1 MKELYRL
8 YFRLILIACVG
19 LGTILA
25 LHGYNDIEENF
36 DGFNYAGVILI
47 CVGVALTVIDELNN
61 KDKDIK

>member
-1 MKELYRL
+1 MKELYKI

-19 LGTILA
+19 LGIILT
-25 LHGYNDIEENF
+25 LHGYNEVEDSF